1 MKLIRGN
8 IGGGVLSMRISE
20 KLLHEQHIYFAG
32 RQREMETLRKH
43 ALRESPEPWLHLYG
57 QGGIGKSSLLLQ
69 FRREMKDACCY
80 YVNGSRGI
88 RRKEDVL
95 AQLADQLPEPDQS
108 ELDEAEMVMNLMR
121 RSQYTGLPVV
131 LLLDAFEYWRPLEEW
146 LTGWLQRFDDSVR
159 IVTAGR
165 HPLTGGWLRSEWNG
179 NIHSVQLPAL
189 THKEVESYAQKRGL
203 LDLNRQTQLF
213 RFSGGVPLAMTLAA
227 ELLLRSGE
235 NRPINRAERY
245 RLVSILMNELL
256 QGLEPSFQRL
266 LEAASVY
273 WRFNEERLAAVLEEE
288 MSTEAFRQ
296 FIQMPFVIMMEE
308 DWTLHDSIRSW
319 ALEDFMRR
327 KPNAYEQMRRKGLEH
342 IRWEEKNNPQLR
354 YKLHLDKMNL
364 HDDPL
369 VRSTFFSGQ
378 MEDDMEL
385 RECRESDLPEVS
397 SLYTRYLQAAT
408 KSEVPEKHLSA
419 LLRPVWEME
428 PSSFVTLWKRDEMV
442 AFYAMV
448 PLHERCL
455 QLLSTEPLLKR
466 LAGGWKPRPRAYFLA
481 FIGMIPEL
489 EDQART
495 YLLNTIIN
503 HFAAAEWV
511 VDFTCLEEWFPIFEY
526 CGFERKEWAEAT
538 TEAGTEYRTFV
549 LDLTKD
555 DFITKLDKL
564 IASRSSAASASP
576 REEDGVVELKKI
588 MKNWKQLAGSSP
600 LTDVYAQLFP
610 HRSKTAGSVQDDI
623 MDALAIMSET
633 DDRDAML
640 SELIKLAYIQNI
652 RPHEL
657 VAERLNL
664 SMATYYRHLNK
675 ALARLYQLLSVQR

>member
-1 MKLIRGN
+1 
-8 IGGGVLSMRISE
+8 MRISE
-20 KLLHEQHIYFAG
+20 KLLHEQQVYFAG
-32 RQREMETLRKH
+32 RQRELDMLRDH
-43 ALRESPEPWLHLYG
+43 ALGKSPDSWLHLYG

-69 FRREMKDACCY
+69 FRRVMKDASCY
-80 YVNGSRGI
+80 YVNGGRGI

-95 AQLADQLPEPDQS
+95 VQLADQLPTTGQS
-108 ELDEAEMVMNLMR
+108 SLDDDEMVSALTR
-121 RSQYTGLPVV
+121 RSQQTGLPIV
-131 LLLDAFEYWRPLEEW
+131 LLLDAFDQWRPLEEW
-146 LTGWLQRFDDSVR
+146 LTGWLQRFEDSVR

-165 HPLTGGWLRSEWNG
+165 HPLTGGWLRSEWNSY
-179 NIHSVQLPAL
+179 IHSVQLPAL
-189 THKEVESYAQKRGL
+189 THKEVEWYALKRGL
-203 LDLNRQTQLF
+203 SDQDMQAQLF
-213 RFSGGVPLAMTLAA
+213 GFSGGIPLAMTLAA
-227 ELLLRSGE
+227 EVLLRSDE
-235 NRPINRAERY
+235 NRQINRAERY
-245 RLVSILMNELL
+245 RLISILMNELL

-288 MSTEAFRQ
+288 ISTESFRQ

-308 DWTLHDSIRSW
+308 DWMLHDSIRSW
-319 ALEDFMRR
+319 ALEDFIRR
-327 KPNAYEQMRRKGLEH
+327 KPNAYEQMRRKGLEQ
-342 IRWEEKNNPQLR
+342 IRKEEQNNPQLR
-354 YKLHLDKMNL
+354 NKLHLDKMNL

-378 MEDDMEL
+378 LDDDMEL
-385 RECRESDLPEVS
+385 RECRESDLPNVLE
-397 SLYTRYLQAAT
+397 LYTRYLHSAT
-408 KSEVPEKHLSA
+408 KADVPEKHLSE

-428 PSSFVTLWKRDEMV
+428 PSSFVTLWKREEIV

-448 PLHERCL
+448 PLHERTL
-455 QLLSTEPLLKR
+455 RLFADEPLLKR
-466 LAGGWKPRPRAYFLA
+466 FVDGWKPRPRAYFLA

-489 EDQART
+489 EVQTRT

-503 HFAAAEWV
+503 HFAAAEWI

-564 IASRSSAASASP
+564 ITSRSSAASAQP
-576 REEDGVVELKKI
+576 KEEDGILELKKI
-588 MKNWKQLAGSSP
+588 LKNWKQLAGSPP
-600 LTDVYAQLFP
+600 LSDAYARLFP
-610 HRSKTAGSVQDDI
+610 HRSKTCGSVQDDI
-623 MDALAIMSET
+623 LEALARLAET
-633 DDRDAML
+633 DERDAVL
-640 SELIKLAYIQNI
+640 SKLIKLAYIQNI

-657 VAERLNL
+657 VAEKLNL

-675 ALARLYQLLSVQR
+675 ALARLYQLLSAGG